1 MKPPDEYFFVSGH
14 LAAIECGAVCRLV
27 HSITGDTA
35 VDPGVFTYPIVY
47 TNAVTGE
54 ASRFNLDRL
63 PLGPKRLL
71 PGHFYFS
78 PHPLMYWYCANV
90 VGSEMTLHLVERS
103 EEHTSELQSLMRI
116 SYAVFCLKTKN
127 KYYKPE
133 LPNP

>member
-1 MKPPDEYFFVSGH
+1 MRISDLSSD
-14 LAAIECGAVCRLV
+14 VCSSDL
-27 HSITGDTA
+27 

-90 VGSEMTLHLVERS
+90 VGSEMTLHLVECFQLGEKLSTTARASVEYSCQYILVRS
-103 EEHTSELQSLMRI
+103 EEHTYELQSLMRI
-116 SYAVFCLKTKN
+116 SYAVFCLK
-127 KYYKPE
+127 
-133 LPNP
+133 

>member
-1 MKPPDEYFFVSGH
+1 MKPPDEYFFVSGL

-78 PHPLMYWYCANV
+78 P
-90 VGSEMTLHLVERS
+90 RS

-116 SYAVFCLKTKN
+116 SSAVFCLKK
-127 KYYKPE
+127 KK
-133 LPNP
+133 